1 MNPTARRI
9 HTCVDTCDPPPTGG
23 GNPAECPPAA
33 QCGFETNVGA
43 RPWSPPVVPAG
54 FRRTAPAGLPQHRRP
69 RWSATAGGC
78 SYSATPATPL
88 DSLIAAQGDHGAQS
102 PCSNPSVLLKSN
114 LAHAEVPPR
123 SCSGSA
129 LRRTRDPNWRT
140 VRGLRA
146 ILGALAAAVGAVLV
160 ILVGAAAAAGPQ
172 ASRDEVFHALGVDEI
187 NADYVIAVDTSASMQ
202 DGDLYGQVT
211 GALRP
216 LLQALPPADHLSLL
230 TFDTVPALRY
240 SGPVGSPGDRALAQ
254 LPPRATGANTDLGN
268 AISAAMREL
277 QRPDAA
283 RIQTLILIT
292 DGKQDAPPGSAY
304 PATSGPGWEQLATRA
319 QALPAVHPIASYA
332 LAVRP
337 ETDAAVLAQVMPE
350 TQVLNL
356 PGDQVAGFFDRVKS
370 DTRAAKA
377 RAVLRPDLSQPV
389 QVSWR
394 PADLAG
400 LDLRRGTA
408 TTVVSLSSTTTRVP
422 LTLSSLAVRSRG
434 VDVQAVG
441 LPDTLTLAPGATTA
455 LPLTLRFHQR
465 GGFGWGQRSVT
476 ETGQLEVTGSFG
488 SPWRAVVTDDL
499 GLPFEPK
506 LAGATVATRARGT

>member
-1 MNPTARRI
+1 
-9 HTCVDTCDPPPTGG
+9 
-23 GNPAECPPAA
+23 
-33 QCGFETNVGA
+33 
-43 RPWSPPVVPAG
+43 
-54 FRRTAPAGLPQHRRP
+54 
-69 RWSATAGGC
+69 
-78 SYSATPATPL
+78 
-88 DSLIAAQGDHGAQS
+88 
-102 PCSNPSVLLKSN
+102 
-114 LAHAEVPPR
+114 
-123 SCSGSA
+123 
-129 LRRTRDPNWRT
+129 

-146 ILGALAAAVGAVLV
+146 ILGALAAAVGAVLL

-319 QALPAVHPIASYA
+319 QALTAVHPIASYA

-506 LAGATVATRARGT
+506 LAGATVATRARGTVGWSWLRLGLGALAAAALVAAGVAVYRGRQPRLRGTMTAVAPGQGPNQVVLGGRTVRIGAVRGSRLAIPGRGRVRGRRRAQRGRRGHDIELVIEYSVSGKAKRGNCRAGGSTTVDGVTFSHRT